1 MSRPKIYDD
10 NLKVAL
16 LDAAGSVITAD
27 GYTALS
33 LRRLAADVGT
43 STTAVYALF
52 GGKPG
57 LMAELYREAFRR
69 FGEHLRG
76 IEPSDDPIHD
86 IARLG
91 VAYRASALDDPHL
104 YQIMFGTRPAGF
116 EPDDDS
122 ADDAAATFAP
132 LLDAVT
138 RAVDAGIF
146 RREDPAV
153 IATALWAGLHGLVSF
168 ELGSFMPPQAGDP
181 ATAFAVLGVAM
192 VDTWREPIS

>member
-1 MSRPKIYDD
+1 MSRPKVYDE
-10 NLKVAL
+10 NLRVAL
-16 LDAAGSVITAD
+16 LDAAGSVITAE
-27 GYTALS
+27 GYAALS

-69 FGEHLRG
+69 FGEHLRDV
-76 IEPSDDPIHD
+76 EPSADPIHD

-104 YQIMFGTRPAGF
+104 YQIMFGARPTGF
-116 EPDDDS
+116 VPDEDS
-122 ADDAAATFAP
+122 AVDAAATFAP

-138 RAVDAGIF
+138 RAVEAGNL

-153 IATALWAGLHGLVSF
+153 IATALWAGLHGLISF
-168 ELGSFMPPQAGDP
+168 ELGDFMPPQAGDP
-181 ATAFAVLGVAM
+181 GAAFVALGVAM
-192 VDTWREPIS
+192 VDTWRLPGS